1 VTVISPLLVGC
12 IWKGITTINP
22 SNAATLLYKDTC
34 RVSLNRGLAI
44 LVNHPRE
51 LVISS
56 KSVKTENKTE
66 GEGMPTE
73 GHSPMQQET
82 LQCAVSSGIINAVS

>member
-1 VTVISPLLVGC
+1 VVNITSPLLVGC
-12 IWKGITTINP
+12 IWRGITTINP
-22 SNAATLLYKDTC
+22 SNAATLLYKDPC

-56 KSVKTENKTE
+56 KPVETENKTE

-73 GHSPMQQET
+73 GRSPM
-82 LQCAVSSGIINAVS
+82 